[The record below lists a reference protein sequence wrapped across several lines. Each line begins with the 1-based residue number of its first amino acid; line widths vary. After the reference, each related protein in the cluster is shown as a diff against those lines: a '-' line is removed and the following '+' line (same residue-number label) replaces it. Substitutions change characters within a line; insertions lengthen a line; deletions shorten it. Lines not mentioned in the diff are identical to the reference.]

1 MRAAKS
7 ILLTLVLEAVPALG
21 LNFQGWQ
28 KHSPPPKPAPAASPR
43 SSPFPSGQ
51 SNSSASG
58 NGQSFRGA
66 PQTSAPG
73 RETQSPFV
81 LNGPGPH
88 KGDWLRKYFS
98 LPPSQQE
105 QQLRQDPA
113 FHSLPPDR
121 QQHLL
126 DRLRKFNSQPP
137 EKKQQILNRME
148 TYEHMTPQQQ
158 KTAQNLFQR
167 YHSLPED
174 RRAQVSQEYRRL
186 RGMPPEQRAQVMNS
200 DEFRN
205 RFSEDER
212 GLLHG
217 MTELNVGP
225 SRPE

>member
-1 MRAAKS
+1 VRTAWF
-7 ILLTLVLEAVPALG
+7 IVLTLILGAVPALSLG
-21 LNFQGWQ
+21 FPGWQ
-28 KHSPPPKPAPAASPR
+28 KHAPPPKQPSPPNSAFVNRQPGPPLGGSSSRGNPQPAAPAPKAS
-43 SSPFPSGQ
+43 
-51 SNSSASG
+51 
-58 NGQSFRGA
+58 
-66 PQTSAPG
+66 
-73 RETQSPFV
+73 SPFV

-105 QQLRQDPA
+105 QKLRQDPT

-158 KTAQNLFQR
+158 VTAQNLFQR
-167 YHSLPED
+167 YHGLPED

-200 DEFRN
+200 DDFRN

-212 GLLHG
+212 NLLRG
-217 MTELNVGP
+217 MTDLNVGP
-225 SRPE
+225 SHPE